1 MQRHVYAEGPLV
13 PGVDVRIVVDL
24 LKATFGNNGAWVRK
38 VQPEGILQVWFDAE
52 DVDSKRLQRFRVGD
66 FRFDYLDVT

>member
-1 MQRHVYAEGPLV
+1 MRHVYAEGLIV
-13 PGVDVRIVVDL
+13 PGVGSRVIVDL
-24 LKATFGNNGAWVRK
+24 LKATFGCNGAWVRK